1 MYGYVY
7 DYLYVNFHLP
17 SSNDSLGVAM
27 KQWYGHF
34 HPKIHIKQQPE
45 LGFYME

>member
-1 MYGYVY
+1 MCGYVY
-7 DYLYVNFHLP
+7 DYLYINCQLP
-17 SSNDSLGVAM
+17 NSNAV
-27 KQWYGHF
+27 KQWYEHF